1 MEVELSSSGE
11 RLEVI
16 IIRRRGIFQ
25 RAICFVHDSIH
36 IGVEKINSRLRSC
49 GEFKIRKDIRLEFG
63 LKKCSVLS
71 SDRGMKLSLE

>member
-25 RAICFVHDSIH
+25 GAICFVHDSIH
-36 IGVEKINSRLRSC
+36 IGVEKINSRL
-49 GEFKIRKDIRLEFG
+49 
-63 LKKCSVLS
+63 
-71 SDRGMKLSLE
+71 